1 MKVYFERKV
10 LGGFFLA
17 LGILTILGIYS
28 YRTSKDSMRAGR
40 LISNSNE
47 TLYHIEQ
54 LHSSH
59 LQIEAEVMHYS
70 MNADT
75 SFVRFFTEKLKEA
88 AVHYVTLREKTKGNP
103 AQQHYLDSIQILGRQ
118 KVDLIKLVIAARM
131 HALDSAR
138 ELIQSPSNRR
148 LTKGLNAVVESMQ
161 DEEKRLLNQHMAENQ
176 SEVENFYTTFIALV
190 IVAALIVIVLFL
202 TINASLR
209 ARLSAERELQSAD
222 AEIKD
227 LYNNAP
233 CGYHSLDENG
243 TIIEMNDTW
252 LNWIGKRR
260 EDTINKLQF
269 TDLLTSKGKDVF
281 ERNFHSVRKD
291 GFTTGVEF
299 EVIRK
304 NRETLLIISNT
315 VAIKDSEGNFKKSRS
330 TVFDITDRHKTE
342 QKVTEANKEL
352 EAFTYSVS
360 HDLRAPLRSIDG
372 YSKIL
377 QEDYGSRLDPDAVR
391 LIDIVRRNA
400 RRMGQ
405 LIDDLLDFSR
415 LGRKELA
422 LSTIHMNS
430 LVDNIKQELLVLEKG
445 RDIEFVIQPLVDAAG
460 DFSMIRQVWINVIS
474 NALKYSNK
482 REISKIEV
490 GCQDEPNR
498 VVYFIRDNGVGFDM
512 QYSNKLFGVFQRLH
526 KIEEFEGTGVG
537 LALAHRILSR
547 HGGKIWAESTV
558 NEGATFFFFLPKINL
573 N

>member
-1 MKVYFERKV
+1 MKVYFERKI

-28 YRTSKDSMRAGR
+28 YQTSKDSMRAGK
-40 LISNSNE
+40 LIADANE
-47 TLYHIEQ
+47 ILYHIEQ
-54 LHSSH
+54 LRSSH
-59 LQIEAEVMHYS
+59 LQIEAELMRYS
-70 MNADT
+70 INADT
-75 SFVRFFTEKLKEA
+75 AFVRFFTHKIQEA
-88 AVHYVTLREKTKGNP
+88 AVHYVTLREMTKDNRT
-103 AQQHYLDSIQILGRQ
+103 QQVHLDSIQLLGRQ
-118 KVDLIKLVIAARM
+118 KVDLIKMVIRVQQ
-131 HALDSAR
+131 HSIDSVR
-138 ELIQSPSNRR
+138 KLIPSPSNRK
-148 LTKGLNAVVESMQ
+148 LTKGLNSVVEALQ
-161 DEEKRLLNQHMAENQ
+161 LEEKRMLNEHMVENQ
-176 SEVENFYTTFIALV
+176 REVENFYTTFITLV

-202 TINASLR
+202 TINSNLR
-209 ARLSAERELQSAD
+209 ARLSAEQALQSAA
-222 AEIKD
+222 AEISD
-227 LYNNAP
+227 LYNSAP

-252 LNWIGKRR
+252 LNWMGRKR
-260 EDTINKLQF
+260 EEVINKLKF
-269 TDLLTSKGKDVF
+269 ADILTPKSKDVF
-281 ERNFHSVRKD
+281 ERNFYVFKTQ
-291 GFTTGVEF
+291 GFTTGIEY
-299 EVIRK
+299 EVIRR
-304 NRETLLIISNT
+304 NRETLLVISNA
-315 VAIKDSEGNFKKSRS
+315 VALKDSEGNFKQSRA
-330 TVFDITDRHKTE
+330 TVFDITERHKAE
-342 QKVTEANKEL
+342 QKVNEANKEL

-377 QEDYGSRLDPDAVR
+377 QEDYVSQMDPEATR

-422 LSTIHMNS
+422 LNTIHMNS

-445 RDIEFVIQPLVDAAG
+445 REVEFTIHPLVDVAA
-460 DFSMIRQVWINVIS
+460 DFSMIRQVWINVIL

-482 REISKIEV
+482 RLDSKIEV

-498 VVYFIRDNGVGFDM
+498 VVYYIRDNGVGFDM

-526 KIEEFEGTGVG
+526 KLEEFEGTGVG
-537 LALAHRILSR
+537 LALAHRIISR